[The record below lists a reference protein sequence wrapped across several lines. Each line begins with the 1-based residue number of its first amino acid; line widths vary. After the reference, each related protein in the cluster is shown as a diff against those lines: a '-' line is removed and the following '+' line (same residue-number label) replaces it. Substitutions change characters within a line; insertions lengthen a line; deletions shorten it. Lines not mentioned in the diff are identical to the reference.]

1 MRPHQWH
8 GAARRL
14 ARLKTPFGYRCRIP
28 DLFRNEAARPG
39 HPCHHLEIGER
50 VDAEETIEVAAL
62 AGQQWPGA
70 TAATAVEGADIDM
83 LAIALLV
90 VAVIGTP
97 VWHLHPGPASAPFQ
111 RVIE

>member
-50 VDAEETIEVAAL
+50 VDAEEKIEVAAL

-70 TAATAVEGADIDM
+70 TDAAAVEVAAIVM
-83 LAIALLV
+83 LAIAILV
-90 VAVIGTP
+90 VARSEEQQSELQSLMSP
-97 VWHLHPGPASAPFQ
+97 Q
-111 RVIE
+111 